1 MPGNITAFT
10 PVFDGPWPGMTEN
23 LSRRDQALVAL
34 AKAATAA
41 QLWAAPRQEPGM
53 SLLSD
58 RFEQMFPVLDAI
70 QLEAARRFASG
81 EARTFAPGDLVYD
94 VGTRNAPAW
103 LVLAGGLEIVRRDG
117 LHRESSVI
125 SLSAGQFSG
134 EVSQLSGHG
143 TIAAGLAGHKGCT
156 ALPYDAA
163 HIRALMVGSAELGEI
178 MMRAFIL
185 RRVAL
190 IQEGGSGSLLIGHP
204 NSPDI
209 LRLQGFLSRNGYPYS
224 VLDVETDAEARSAVE
239 RFGILEHELP
249 LMICPNGALLKRPGD
264 AEAGA
269 CLGITPELDPEKLYD
284 VAVVGAGPA
293 GLAAAVY
300 GASEGLSMIV
310 LDSRAFGGQAGA
322 SARIEN
328 YLGFPT
334 GISGQ
339 ALAGRAFNQAQKFGA
354 EIAIPLQVSKL
365 DCGGAARREP
375 FLLHLNAGNAIKART
390 VIVASGARYRRPDI
404 HNLSDFDNN
413 GISYWASPIEAK
425 LCEGEEVALIG
436 GGNSA
441 GQAVVFLAPRVKH
454 LHVSARRPL
463 EATMSRYLVDRINAL
478 PNVTLYIGS
487 EVVALGG
494 DSAGLASATFRD
506 RASGAETT
514 YSLRHLFLFI
524 GADPN
529 AEWLEG
535 CVATDGKGFVITG
548 EKFAADAGRAP
559 LPRDTSVPGVFAIG
573 DVRGGSTK
581 RVGAAIG
588 EGAAVVAQI
597 HQVLALAAQGA
608 AEKAGA

>member
-1 MPGNITAFT
+1 M
-10 PVFDGPWPGMTEN
+10 
-23 LSRRDQALVAL
+23 ALID
-34 AKAATAA
+34 T
-41 QLWAAPRQEPGM
+41 
-53 SLLSD
+53 
-58 RFEQMFPVLDAI
+58 RFEQMFPILDAVH
-70 QLEAARRFASG
+70 LETAKRFASG
-81 EARTFAPGDLVYD
+81 AAHEFKPGELAYD

-103 LVLAGGLEIVRRDG
+103 LVLDGGLEIVRRDG

-134 EVSQLSGHG
+134 EVSQLSGYG
-143 TIAAGLAGHKGCT
+143 TIASGRAGPEGCT
-156 ALPYDAA
+156 AMPFDAA

-204 NSPDI
+204 NAPD
-209 LRLQGFLSRNGYPYS
+209 LVRLQGFLARAGYPYT
-224 VLDVETDAEARSAVE
+224 VLNVEADEEARAAVE
-239 RFGILEHELP
+239 RFGVTEAELP
-249 LMICPNGALLKRPGD
+249 LMICPNGELLKRPSD
-264 AEAGA
+264 TQAGA
-269 CLGITPELDPEKLYD
+269 CLGITPELDPNKIYD

-310 LDSRAFGGQAGA
+310 LDQRAFGGQAGA

-354 EIAIPLQVSKL
+354 EIAIPLQVARL
-365 DCGGAARREP
+365 DCDEYERNPNGP
-375 FLLHLNAGNAIKART
+375 FRLEIGDTGEAVQART
-390 VIVASGARYRRPDI
+390 IIVASGARYRRPAI
-404 HNLSDFDNN
+404 GNLSDFDNN

-441 GQAVVFLAPRVKH
+441 GQAVVFLAPKVKH
-454 LHVSARRPL
+454 LHLSVRGKGL
-463 EATMSRYLVDRINAL
+463 EASMSKYLIDRIKAL
-478 PNVTLYIGS
+478 PNVTLHTGTEI
-487 EVVALGG
+487 VALNG
-494 DSAGLASATFRD
+494 DAAGLSSATFRD
-506 RASGAETT
+506 RTSGQDKT
-514 YSLRHLFLFI
+514 YTLRHLFLFI

-529 AEWLEG
+529 ADWLDE
-535 CVATDGKGFVITG
+535 CVETDDKGFVITG
-548 EKFAADAGRAP
+548 ADFAEGQGRPPFP
-559 LPRDTSVPGVFAIG
+559 LETSTPGIFAIG
-573 DVRGGSTK
+573 DVRAGSTK

-597 HQVLALAAQGA
+597 HQVLALGTAQPV
-608 AEKAGA
+608 AEKKRA